1 MILATTGVR
10 RLIVAAVSLAVYS
23 GHVTGGESNRLAASD
38 DRAPQTVAW
47 ISGEPIARADFQ
59 AALHEASRKTF
70 YHGKIPPERLAR
82 LQRAVV
88 NRMIDE
94 RLLLKE
100 AERRGI
106 QIQTAVIDDAIA
118 RFEARNRHHKDWA
131 AHRERILERVRAQLE
146 RDERLRQ
153 LEREIRQ
160 VVTPTAEQLQA
171 FYSDNPESFTEP
183 ERAQVSVIL
192 LKVDPSSP
200 TQAWDAATRD
210 ATKLVARLRAGASF
224 EAAARLQSA
233 DDSAEKGGD
242 LGYVHRGMLAAPAE
256 QAMDKLNAGQI
267 SDPVRVLQGVLIL
280 RLNKRVPARLLSF
293 ESSRDRVK
301 ALWRRQTADQAWSDL
316 IASLRASN
324 EIALNEQSLLPLSA
338 ESAGGTQSVSP
349 PAPDAADAKS
359 IRPGSVAGAN

>member
-1 MILATTGVR
+1 MILVATGVR
-10 RLIVAAVSLAVYS
+10 RLIVAAVSLSLYS
-23 GHVTGGESNRLAASD
+23 GHVTGGESDRLAASG

-59 AALHEASRKTF
+59 AALHRASRKTF
-70 YHGKIPPERLAR
+70 YHGKVAPERLAR
-82 LQRAVV
+82 LQRDVV

-106 QIQTAVIDDAIA
+106 RIQTAVIDSAVA
-118 RFEARNRHHKDWA
+118 QFEARNQHHKDWA
-131 AHRERILERVRAQLE
+131 VHREQILKQVRAQLE

-160 VVTPTAEQLQA
+160 VGTPTEEQLQA
-171 FYSDNPESFTEP
+171 FYRDNPESFTEP

-200 TQAWDAATRD
+200 TQAWDAATQD

-256 QAMDKLNAGQI
+256 QAMDKLSARQI

-280 RLNKRVPARLLSF
+280 RLNKRVPARLLTF
-293 ESSRDRVK
+293 ESSRDRVE
-301 ALWRRQTADQAWSDL
+301 ALWRRQTAGQAWNDL
-316 IASLRASN
+316 IASLRASH
-324 EIALNEQSLLPLSA
+324 EIALNEQSLLPLS
-338 ESAGGTQSVSP
+338 SAATGGPQSVSP
-349 PAPDAADAKS
+349 QAPDAADAKS